1 MTPIIRRMFDQHRWL
16 LSDRVRTF
24 AFRDAI
30 HQLVKPGDVV
40 VDVGSG
46 SGSLAFFAAEAGAAR
61 VYAIE
66 KQHMAD
72 VVAHIARHNRLH
84 DRVVVLHEYSMEATV
99 PERANVL
106 ITETLG
112 NFGLEE
118 QIAGLTIDARRR
130 YLTPDAILIP
140 QRVVL
145 SAVPVELPEMF
156 ERHVDWWSEPRY
168 GIDFKPLR
176 TFASNTVY
184 AADISERSHLATP
197 AAMVDVDLRTI
208 ETADASGTA
217 SFTATRDGMLHG
229 FAGWFAATIAAGIVL
244 SNPAPHDTHW
254 QQAFL
259 PVEHPVA
266 IKAGDRIDFELQ
278 TNDGRA
284 WRWRG
289 SAAGHDFDQTTWLS
303 APPCTLLGTRD

>member
-1 MTPIIRRMFDQHRWL
+1 MLDQHRWL
-16 LSDRVRTF
+16 LSDRVRTL

-30 HQLVKPGDVV
+30 HQLVRPGDVV
-40 VDVGSG
+40 VDLGSG
-46 SGSLAFFAAEAGAAR
+46 SGILAFFAAEAGAAR

-66 KQHMAD
+66 KQHIAD
-72 VVAHIARHNRLH
+72 VASLVARHNRYH
-84 DRVVVLHEYSMEATV
+84 DRVVLLHEYSLKATV

-112 NFGLEE
+112 NFGLDE
-118 QIAGLTIDARRR
+118 QIAGLTLDARER
-130 YLTPDAILIP
+130 YLSPDAILIP

-156 ERHVDWWSEPRY
+156 ERHIEWWGESRY
-168 GIDFKPLR
+168 GVDLKPLR

-184 AADISERSHLATP
+184 AADVSERAHLAAP
-197 AAMVDVDLRTI
+197 ATMVDLDLRTI
-208 ETADASGTA
+208 DTSDAAGKA
-217 SFTATRDGMLHG
+217 VFTATRDGVLHG
-229 FAGWFAATIAAGIVL
+229 FAGWFAATIAPGIVV

-259 PVEHPVA
+259 PVEHPIAV
-266 IKAGDRIDFELQ
+266 KRGDRIELELQ
-278 TNDGRA
+278 THDGRA

-289 SAAGHDFDQTTWLS
+289 RAAEQEFDQTTWLS
-303 APPCTLLGTRD
+303 APPCTLLGGRD

>member
-1 MTPIIRRMFDQHRWL
+1 MLDQHRWL
-16 LSDRVRTF
+16 LSDRVRTL

-40 VDVGSG
+40 VDLGSG
-46 SGSLAFFAAEAGAAR
+46 SGILAFFAAEAGAAR

-66 KQHMAD
+66 KQHIAD
-72 VVAHIARHNRLH
+72 VASLVARHNRYH
-84 DRVVVLHEYSMEATV
+84 DRVVLLHEYSLKTTV

-112 NFGLEE
+112 NFGLDE
-118 QIAGLTIDARRR
+118 QIAGLTIDARER
-130 YLTPDAILIP
+130 YLMPDAILIP

-145 SAVPVELPEMF
+145 SAVPVELLEMF
-156 ERHVDWWSEPRY
+156 ERHIEWWGESRY
-168 GIDFKPLR
+168 GVDLKPLR

-184 AADISERSHLATP
+184 AADVSERAHLAAP
-197 AAMVDVDLRTI
+197 ATMVDIDLRTI
-208 ETADASGTA
+208 ETSDAAGKA
-217 SFTATRDGMLHG
+217 VFIATRDGVLHG
-229 FAGWFAATIAAGIVL
+229 FAGWFAATIAPGIVI

-259 PVEHPVA
+259 PVEHPVE
-266 IKAGDRIDFELQ
+266 IKRGDQIELELQ
-278 TNDGRA
+278 THDGRA

-289 SAAGHDFDQTTWLS
+289 RAAEQEFDQTTWLS
-303 APPCTLLGTRD
+303 APPCTLLGARD